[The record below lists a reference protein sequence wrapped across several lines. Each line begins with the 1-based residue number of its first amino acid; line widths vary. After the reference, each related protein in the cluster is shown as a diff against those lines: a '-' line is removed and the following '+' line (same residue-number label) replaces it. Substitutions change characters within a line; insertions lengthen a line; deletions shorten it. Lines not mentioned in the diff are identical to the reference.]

1 MSQNI
6 SYIYLTTNLINNK
19 KYIGQHTGAIDD
31 NYLGSGIALIQAI
44 EKYGKENFNKQILEI
59 CDKEKL
65 NEREKYWIQYYNAF
79 NSEDFYNLTEGGQQG
94 DGWTACNKYMKNHP
108 QEAEQIYQENGIRL
122 HNWLNEH
129 PDIKNQLTRNMLKG
143 AEQWRKDNP
152 DKVQEHMK
160 QLNKA
165 KQQWQNEH
173 PEEYTTQIANFIK
186 AGSDANS
193 KKIRCINTGE
203 IFPSISEAARHYNIY
218 QTNISKVLKGERKS
232 AGKHPETG
240 EKLYWELV

>member
-19 KYIGQHTGAIDD
+19 KYIGQHTGAINDS
-31 NYLGSGIALIQAI
+31 YLGSGIALIQAI
-44 EKYGKENFNKQILEI
+44 ENYGKENFNKQILEI

-94 DGWTACNKYMKNHP
+94 DGWAACNRYMKNHP
-108 QEAEQIYQENGIRL
+108 QEAQQIYQENSIKL

-129 PDIKNQLTRNMLKG
+129 PDIKNQLTINMLKG
-143 AEQWRKDNP
+143 AEQWRNANP
-152 DKVQEHMK
+152 NKVQEHMK

-173 PEEYTTQIANFIK
+173 PEEYATQIANFIK
-186 AGSDANS
+186 VGSDANS

-232 AGKHPETG
+232 AGKHPKTG
-240 EKLYWELV
+240 EKLHWELI